1 MTRILIVDDDPDLRR
16 LIDMRLRL
24 SAIDAISV
32 SDGQAALDFL
42 SREEVDAVVL
52 DVMLPGI
59 SGLETCRRIRE
70 ELRLF
75 DLPVIMLTARARPAD
90 VEEGMAVGATDYII
104 KPFSPRELLMR
115 LQSRM
120 GSAA

>member
-24 SAIDAISV
+24 SAIEAVSV

>member
-32 SDGQAALDFL
+32 TDGQAALDFL

-115 LQSRM
+115 LQSKM

>member
-16 LIDMRLRL
+16 LIDMRMRL
-24 SAIDAISV
+24 SAIEAISV
-32 SDGQAALDFL
+32 TDGLAALDFL

-75 DLPVIMLTARARPAD
+75 DLPVIMLIARARPAD

-115 LQSRM
+115 LQSRL

>member
-16 LIDMRLRL
+16 LIDMRMRL
-24 SAIDAISV
+24 SAIEAISV
-32 SDGQAALDFL
+32 KDGQAALDFL

>member
-24 SAIDAISV
+24 SAIEAISV
-32 SDGQAALDFL
+32 TDGQAALDFL

-115 LQSRM
+115 LQSKM

>member
-16 LIDMRLRL
+16 LVDMRLRL
-24 SAIDAISV
+24 SAIEAIAV

-70 ELRLF
+70 ELKLF
-75 DLPVIMLTARARPAD
+75 DLPIIMLTARARPAD

>member
-16 LIDMRLRL
+16 LIDMRLRM
-24 SAIDAISV
+24 SAIEAVSV
-32 SDGQAALDFL
+32 SDGQAALEFL

-115 LQSRM
+115 LQSKM

>member
-24 SAIDAISV
+24 SAIEAISV

>member
-1 MTRILIVDDDPDLRR
+1 MTRILIVDDDPDLCR

-24 SAIDAISV
+24 SAIEAISV

-52 DVMLPGI
+52 DVMLPGM